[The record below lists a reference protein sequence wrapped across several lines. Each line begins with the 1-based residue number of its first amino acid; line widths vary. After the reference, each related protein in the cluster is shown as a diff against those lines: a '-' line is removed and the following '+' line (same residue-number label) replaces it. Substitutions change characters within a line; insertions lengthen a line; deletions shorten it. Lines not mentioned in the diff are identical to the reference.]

1 MASGVRASGLKR
13 PRKKSSQSV
22 AKRTKVTSMVP
33 TSTFSVPRLRNY
45 SLGGSRK
52 VTMIYHERFDL
63 NPGAAVLASR
73 IYRANSCFDPTYA
86 IGGHQPRGFD
96 QLMALYDHGT
106 VIASKIDVGAVNNNS
121 IPATFSVSLRDN
133 PSAFVAFD
141 DALEVPTCSW
151 TISNTANGGG
161 VVNLSQTC
169 SVKKFL
175 GRPNVMSE
183 DNLRF
188 TSTADCSEQC
198 FYHINLGP
206 TDGSSDLGS
215 VPFHVRIEYTV
226 ILTEP
231 TMPTLS

>member
-1 MASGVRASGLKR
+1 MPGVRASGLKR
-13 PRKKSSQSV
+13 PRKSV
-22 AKRTKVTSMVP
+22 SKKEPKKARVTSMVP

-63 NPGAAVLASR
+63 NPGAATLASR
-73 IYRANSCFDPTYA
+73 IYRANSCYDPTVA

-106 VIASKIDVGAVNNNS
+106 VIASKIDVGAVNGNS
-121 IPATFSVSLRDN
+121 IPATIVVSLRDN
-133 PSAFVAFD
+133 SSAFVAFD

-151 TISNTANGGG
+151 TIANTANGGG

-188 TSTADCSEQC
+188 TASADCSEQA
-198 FYHINLGP
+198 FYHISMGP
-206 TDGSSDLGS
+206 TDGASDLGS

-226 ILTEP
+226 VLTEP